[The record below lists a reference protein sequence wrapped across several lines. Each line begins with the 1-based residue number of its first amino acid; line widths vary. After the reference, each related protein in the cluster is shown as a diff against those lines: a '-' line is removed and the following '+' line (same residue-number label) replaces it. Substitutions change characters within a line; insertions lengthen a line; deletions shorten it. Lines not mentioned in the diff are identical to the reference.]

1 MSVIQQHLLMSTQL
15 FNTIT
20 IYTAHRDFL
29 SSYQEFIT
37 GLIGIFTLLV
47 KLNCQYFA
55 QSAIN
60 IVHMIIFP
68 LLAITEEEKM
78 TFENE
83 PQEFKY
89 LAEDCCDHQKFGILK
104 TQVSALLETLC
115 DESPQTASYVVQH
128 AILSIKLKI
137 SNP

>member
-1 MSVIQQHLLMSTQL
+1 MNIVT
-15 FNTIT
+15 F
-20 IYTAHRDFL
+20 REKDFL
-29 SSYQEFIT
+29 VANQVPI
-37 GLIGIFTLLV
+37 LDLL
-47 KLNCQYFA
+47 
-55 QSAIN
+55 
-60 IVHMIIFP
+60 MIIFP